1 MAKRE
6 VISISLPAKFH
17 YSMGIK
23 TEQFVFVAGIDAD
36 VDFRTGQAI
45 KGIEAQTR
53 YCLETIKEILETG
66 GSSLENVVSTTVY
79 LQHAE
84 DFLKMNE
91 VYTGFFPKD
100 PPARATIP
108 TGLLRPSMLVEIQ
121 CISLRPAGQ
130 P

>member
-6 VISISLPAKFH
+6 VITISKPPKFH
-17 YSMGIK
+17 YTMGIK

-36 VDFRTGQAI
+36 VDQTTGKAI
-45 KGIEAQTR
+45 IGIEAQTK
-53 YCLETIKEILETG
+53 YCLETIKEILEAG
-66 GSSLENVVSTTVY
+66 GSSLANVVSTTVY

-91 VYTGFFPKD
+91 AYIKFFPKD

-121 CISLRPAGQ
+121 CIALRPAGH